1 MKQLFLFVI
10 SILTTLAVLAQQ
22 NTGTAIIAVTG
33 TKNLKLSI
41 DGKAYNLAN
50 GNSTDNRTTVVL
62 NNLKAGQHSVLIS
75 RTDPYSNQP
84 EKVYPVFNLRRGY
97 NMMVN
102 VNANGSLEL
111 IETKT
116 TGIENRSPMSN
127 AAFTIL
133 LKNVKNQQS
142 PNGRRSVIANSLNN
156 TDNYF
161 TAYQIVQLLQ
171 SVNSETYRLQLAKLS
186 YRAVVDR
193 NNFVRVNDILR
204 NEESRADLESYV
216 NSYYASDNG
225 NTAMSD
231 ADFIILY
238 RDLRTQW
245 PGSTQINSLTNAF
258 NDSSIFFSTSQV
270 KQLLPIVT
278 TENKILQLAKLSYR
292 SVVDKA
298 NFNQL
303 YFLLNTEESRDDLA
317 MYVLH
322 YNQHGNNDF
331 KTAMT
336 ADDFDDLY
344 LSIKPQFFPNQKMNA
359 LTNAFNNPGHYFTTA
374 QARQLTE
381 QVSLESNRL
390 ALAKL
395 SYRTITDR
403 GNFNQLY
410 DMLNSQSSRD
420 ELDAYVKAYKDR

>member
-1 MKQLFLFVI
+1 MKQFFLFFI
-10 SILTTLAVLAQQ
+10 SILMALAVFAQQ
-22 NTGTAIIAVTG
+22 NTTIAVTG
-33 TKNLKLSI
+33 TQNLKLSI
-41 DGKAYNLAN
+41 DGKAYNLVN
-50 GNSTDNRTTVVL
+50 GNATGNRTTVLL
-62 NNLKAGQHSVLIS
+62 NNLKAGQHSLLIS
-75 RTDPYSNQP
+75 RTDAYNNQA
-84 EKVYPVFNLRRGY
+84 EKISPVFNLRKGY
-97 NMMVN
+97 NMLVN

-111 IETKT
+111 IETKVT
-116 TGIENRSPMSN
+116 EIENRSPMSN

-133 LKNVKNQQS
+133 LKNVKSQQS

-161 TAYQIVQLLQ
+161 TAYQVVQLLQ
-171 SVNSETYRLQLAKLS
+171 PVNSETYRLQLAKLS

-193 NNFVRVNDILR
+193 NNFDRVNDVLR
-204 NEESRADLESYV
+204 SQESKDDLESYV
-216 NSYYASDNG
+216 NDYYGNG
-225 NTAMSD
+225 NDNTAMTD

-245 PGSTQINSLTNAF
+245 PGSVQINSLINAF
-258 NDSSIFFSTSQV
+258 NDSTIFFNTSQV

-303 YFLLNTEESRDDLA
+303 YFLLNTQESRNDLA
-317 MYVLH
+317 MYVYN
-322 YNQHGNNDF
+322 YNQGGINF

-336 ADDFDDLY
+336 DEDFDDLY
-344 LSIKPQFFPNQKMNA
+344 LSIQPQFFPNQKMNA
-359 LTNAFNNPGHYFTTA
+359 ITNAFNHPGYYFTTA
-374 QARQLTE
+374 QARRLTE

-410 DMLNSQSSRD
+410 DMLNTQSNRD
-420 ELDAYVKAYKDR
+420 ELDAYVKAYKDQ